1 MTEGMLILGCIQE
14 IHRYHLMVSLPG
26 KTSGRVPITSISR
39 QYSDALEKQDNV
51 MKLVQFQ

>member
-39 QYSDALEKQDNV
+39 QYSDALEKLENV
-51 MKLVQFQ
+51 MRVVQI